1 MPALTRMSS
10 LPPRRYPPP
19 PPPLTI
25 LFDGVSTLSGP
36 QIGLKQGKTVIT
48 VKDVP
53 GFYVN
58 RCLGPFLAEVM
69 ALTLQVGIPLDRLP
83 RTRTRSGRAPLKLC
97 SQQA

>member
-1 MPALTRMSS
+1 L
-10 LPPRRYPPP
+10 
-19 PPPLTI
+19 
-25 LFDGVSTLSGP
+25 LFYYYWYSAV

-69 ALTLQVGIPLDRLP
+69 ALTLQVRSFTLP
-83 RTRTRSGRAPLKLC
+83 RVRSHLRSCVQAMRREPERA
-97 SQQA
+97 AAVV